1 MQPCKK
7 QDRII
12 FTTWKVRTMAR
23 PKNLSHSELASRVN
37 YFITSQKNGTD
48 ERRACIKSK
57 KKLKPCN
64 KVIYM
69 VLR

>member
-1 MQPCKK
+1 
-7 QDRII
+7 
-12 FTTWKVRTMAR
+12 MAR

-37 YFITSQKNGTD
+37 YFITTQKNGTD